1 MSQFVDAEPLDSG
14 DDLFDMDVNFAAKPA
29 EPESEHEQTP
39 EEHKEELREEMKSN
53 AFAAIEDKLGLPIGS
68 TKEGIKA
75 AKETTKAVTQS
86 VQDLKS
92 QYSIIETKEKLNE
105 TLPVPRYNIETL
117 ADDRNRLRELAFQ
130 NLEIANRWLTT
141 LDEQIMQTLQP
152 TDQNW
157 AAAAN
162 MYKTVSKGI
171 TDLTHMLVTLRQE
184 DELMK
189 LQLSSNNAAG
199 TTGAKSDEPVDPN
212 DPLGSTKG
220 RPMTPQEVIAL
231 VREWGKERD
240 AETEQLINDEAEARQ
255 RGLVTSP
262 PGDAKPE

>member
-1 MSQFVDAEPLDSG
+1 MSQFVGAEPLDSG
-14 DDLFDMDVNFAAKPA
+14 DDLFDMDVNFSTKPT
-29 EPESEHEQTP
+29 EPEPEHEQTP
-39 EEHKEELREEMKSN
+39 EEHKEELREAMKSN

-105 TLPVPRYNIETL
+105 TLPVPRYNIDTL
-117 ADDRNRLRELAFQ
+117 AGDRNKLRELAFQ

-189 LQLSSNNAAG
+189 LQLSAAG
-199 TTGAKSDEPVDPN
+199 TGAKSDEPVDPN

-240 AETEQLINDEAEARQ
+240 AETERLINDEAEARQ
-255 RGLVTSP
+255 RGLVTAP
-262 PGDAKPE
+262 PEDAKSK

>member
-1 MSQFVDAEPLDSG
+1 MSQVVSAEPLDPG
-14 DDLFDMDVNFAAKPA
+14 DDLFDMDVNLSPKV
-29 EPESEHEQTP
+29 PEADMEHEQTP
-39 EEHKEELREEMKSN
+39 EEHKEEVREAMKGN
-53 AFAAIEDKLGLPIGS
+53 AFAAIEDKLGLPFGS

-75 AKETTKAVTQS
+75 AKETTKAVVQS
-86 VQDLKS
+86 VQDVKS

-105 TLPVPRYNIETL
+105 TLPAPRYSIETL
-117 ADDRNRLRELAFQ
+117 ADDRTKLHDLAFK
-130 NLEIANRWLTT
+130 NLEIANRWLEM
-141 LDEQIMQTLQP
+141 LDEQITSTIQP

-171 TDLTHMLVTLRQE
+171 ADLTHILVTLRQE

-189 LQLSSNNAAG
+189 LQLSADKGASG
-199 TTGAKSDEPVDPN
+199 TGANDESVDPN

-220 RPMTPQEVIAL
+220 RSMTPQEVIAI

-240 AETEQLINDEAEARQ
+240 AEIEQLVNDEAEARQ
-255 RGLVTSP
+255 RGLLDKPSE
-262 PGDAKPE
+262 DAKPE

>member
-1 MSQFVDAEPLDSG
+1 MSQFVGAEPLDSG
-14 DDLFDMDVNFAAKPA
+14 DDLFDMDMNLAVKTAAP
-29 EPESEHEQTP
+29 EPEVAPSR
-39 EEHKEELREEMKSN
+39 EEHREEIREEMKSN

-75 AKETTKAVTQS
+75 AKDTTKAVAQS
-86 VQDLKS
+86 VQSLKS
-92 QYSIIETKEKLNE
+92 QYSIIETKERLNE
-105 TLPVPRYNIETL
+105 TLPVPRYDIETL
-117 ADDRNRLRELAFQ
+117 ADDRNRLREMAFQ
-130 NLEIANRWLTT
+130 NLDIANRWLTT
-141 LDEQIMQTLQP
+141 LDEQIMSTIQP

-171 TDLTHMLVTLRQE
+171 NDLTRMLVTLRQE

-189 LQLSSNNAAG
+189 LQLSANNASG
-199 TTGAKSDEPVDPN
+199 NGSNTDEPADPN

-240 AETEQLINDEAEARQ
+240 AETEQLVKEEADARQ
-255 RGLVTSP
+255 RGLLEKP
-262 PGDAKPE
+262 PEDAKSD

>member
-1 MSQFVDAEPLDSG
+1 MSQFVSAEPLDPG
-14 DDLFDMDVNFAAKPA
+14 DDLFDMDVDLSAKPGG
-29 EPESEHEQTP
+29 ESQAVEQTR
-39 EEHKEELREEMKSN
+39 EEHKEEIREEMKRN

-68 TKEGIKA
+68 TKEGIKT

-86 VQDLKS
+86 VQSLKS
-92 QYSIIETKEKLNE
+92 QYSIIETKEKLNDA
-105 TLPVPRYNIETL
+105 LPVPRYDIETL

-141 LDEQIMQTLQP
+141 LDEQIMSTIQP

-171 TDLTHMLVTLRQE
+171 SDLTHMLVTLRQE

-189 LQLSSNNAAG
+189 LQLSSAN
-199 TTGAKSDEPVDPN
+199 GAKGADGSGDEPVDPN
-212 DPLGSTKG
+212 DPLGGTKG

-240 AETEQLINDEAEARQ
+240 AETEQLVKDEADARQ
-255 RGLVTSP
+255 RSLLAGQGEV
-262 PGDAKPE
+262 AKQG

>member
-1 MSQFVDAEPLDSG
+1 MKQFVSAEPLDSG
-14 DDLFDMDVNFAAKPA
+14 DDLFNMDVNIPSVKT
-29 EPESEHEQTP
+29 SSNSVNVKHT
-39 EEHKEELREEMKSN
+39 ELLQAEMKTN
-53 AFAAIEDKLGLPIGS
+53 AFAAIEDRLGLPIGS

-86 VQDLKS
+86 VQDMKS

-199 TTGAKSDEPVDPN
+199 TGAKSDEPVDPN

-255 RGLVTSP
+255 RGLVTTP
-262 PGDAKPE
+262 PGDAKPD

>member
-1 MSQFVDAEPLDSG
+1 MSQVVDAVPLDSD
-14 DDLFDMDVNFAAKPA
+14 DDLFDMDVNLATKPV
-29 EPESEHEQTP
+29 ESVPKPEQTP
-39 EEHKEELREEMKSN
+39 KEHKEELREEMKTN

-92 QYSIIETKEKLNE
+92 QYSIMETKEKLNE

-117 ADDRNRLRELAFQ
+117 ADDRNRLRELAFH
-130 NLEIANRWLTT
+130 NLEIANRWLTA

-171 TDLTHMLVTLRQE
+171 TELTHMLVTLRQE

-189 LQLSSNNAAG
+189 LQLSANNAS
-199 TTGAKSDEPVDPN
+199 GANSDGSAESN

-220 RPMTPQEVIAL
+220 RQMTPQEVIAL

-255 RGLVTSP
+255 RGMITIPSE
-262 PGDAKPE
+262 DAKHD

>member
-1 MSQFVDAEPLDSG
+1 
-14 DDLFDMDVNFAAKPA
+14 
-29 EPESEHEQTP
+29 
-39 EEHKEELREEMKSN
+39 
-53 AFAAIEDKLGLPIGS
+53 
-68 TKEGIKA
+68 
-75 AKETTKAVTQS
+75 
-86 VQDLKS
+86 
-92 QYSIIETKEKLNE
+92 
-105 TLPVPRYNIETL
+105 
-117 ADDRNRLRELAFQ
+117 
-130 NLEIANRWLTT
+130 
-141 LDEQIMQTLQP
+141 MQTLQP

-189 LQLSSNNAAG
+189 LQLSSNNAAS
-199 TTGAKSDEPVDPN
+199 TGIKSDEPVDPN

-255 RGLVTSP
+255 RGLVTTAAE
-262 PGDAKPE
+262 DAKPE

>member
-1 MSQFVDAEPLDSG
+1 MSQFVGAELLDSG

-29 EPESEHEQTP
+29 GSEPEHEQTP
-39 EEHKEELREEMKSN
+39 EEHKENLREEMKNN

-92 QYSIIETKEKLNE
+92 QYSIIETKEMLND
-105 TLPVPRYNIETL
+105 TLPVPRYNIDTL
-117 ADDRNRLRELAFQ
+117 SEDRNKLRELAFQ

-189 LQLSSNNAAG
+189 LQLSSNNA
-199 TTGAKSDEPVDPN
+199 TKSDEPVDPN
-212 DPLGSTKG
+212 DPIGSTKG

-255 RGLVTSP
+255 RGMVTTP

>member
-1 MSQFVDAEPLDSG
+1 MSQFVGAEPLDSG

-29 EPESEHEQTP
+29 EPEPEHEQIP
-39 EEHKEELREEMKSN
+39 EEHKEQLREEMKSN

-184 DELMK
+184 DDLMK

-199 TTGAKSDEPVDPN
+199 TGAKSDEPVDPN

-255 RGLVTSP
+255 RGLVVTP